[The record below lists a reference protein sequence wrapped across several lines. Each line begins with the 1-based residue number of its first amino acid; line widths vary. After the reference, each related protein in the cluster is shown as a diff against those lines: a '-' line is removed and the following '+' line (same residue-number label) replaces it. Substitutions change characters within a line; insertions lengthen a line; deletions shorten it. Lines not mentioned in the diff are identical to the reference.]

1 MADALDRAKRA
12 IARGDLIAAY
22 DEAVSAIGEGDE
34 SAAIRHQLVL
44 ALARMGDVD
53 RATELFGDYGLD
65 RSDDPHHRAIAARL
79 LKDRALEMA
88 PGTARRG
95 AIAAASDAYRTLFEA
110 SGDPYPGINAA
121 SLAALSDGEDA
132 AHAIART
139 ILTDPRVAEPRDYY
153 MAATAAEAL
162 LILGQ
167 AANSE
172 ALLRHAVALDGAD
185 HGARSTTCR
194 QLASLAAHL
203 GLDADATDR
212 LLGAI
217 RPPRAIHYCGHIFIA
232 DPAAEAALGAEVARR
247 LSAMDAGFAYGALAA
262 GADILIAEAVLARGG
277 ELHVILPFAVDDFI
291 AQSVRPAGEAWV
303 ARFERCMA
311 AAASRTFATEMAYV
325 GDPDQFAYGSRVAMG
340 LAILRSQHLGTV
352 PQQLAIWDGVASTGP
367 AGTGADVAAWRARG
381 ATTEIVD
388 PAGVDR
394 RLMAAPAPAPSQ
406 SERALAAI
414 LFTDFPGFS
423 RLAETALPAFWNG
436 VMRRVADVLDERAA
450 DVLCRNSWGDA
461 LYAVASSATGAAE
474 IALMLQQRLQD
485 FDYGAL
491 GLTHSAGMRIG
502 AHYGPA
508 YRTLDHITGRVNF
521 YGTEVSRAARIEPVT
536 PPGAVFVTEP
546 FAAILALEAP
556 DQFQCRYV
564 GRIALAK
571 RYGTY
576 PMYRLVRVSAD
587 DRQAGIETISA

>member
-1 MADALDRAKRA
+1 VTQALDRAKRA

-44 ALARMGDVD
+44 ALARMGDTD
-53 RATELFGDYGLD
+53 RASELFGDYGLD

-79 LKDRALEMA
+79 LKDRALAMA
-88 PGTARRG
+88 PGPARCE
-95 AIAAASDAYRTLFEA
+95 AIAAASGAYRALFDLK
-110 SGDPYPGINAA
+110 GDPYPGINAA
-121 SLAALSDGEDA
+121 SLAALSGMEDA
-132 AHAIART
+132 AQTIART
-139 ILTDPRVAEPRDYY
+139 ILADPRVADPSDYY

-162 LILGQ
+162 LILGRTPD
-167 AANSE
+167 SE
-172 ALLRHAVALDGAD
+172 ALLRRAVTLDGAD

-203 GLDADATDR
+203 GLDAAAADR
-212 LLGAI
+212 LLAAI
-217 RPPRAIHYCGHIFIA
+217 RPPSAIHYCGHIFA
-232 DPAAEAALGAEVARR
+232 VEPVAEAALGAEVARR
-247 LSAMDAGFAYGALAA
+247 LSEMDAGFAFGALAA

-277 ELHVILPFAVDDFI
+277 ELHVVLPFARDDFV
-291 AQSVRPAGEAWV
+291 AQSVRPAGEPWV

-311 AAASRTFATEMAYV
+311 AAASRTYATEMAYV

-340 LAILRSQHLGTV
+340 LAILRGQHLGV
-352 PQQLAIWDGVASTGP
+352 APQQLAIWDGAASAGS

-381 ATTEIVD
+381 QETLIVD
-388 PAGVDR
+388 PIGIDR
-394 RLMAAPAPAPSQ
+394 TLPAPPAPAPSQ

-423 RLAETALPAFWNG
+423 RLAEAALPAFWNG
-436 VMRRVADVLDERAA
+436 VMRRVADVLDERDA

-461 LYAVASSATGAAE
+461 LYAVASSASGAAE
-474 IALMLQQRLQD
+474 IALMLQDRLRD

-508 YRTLDHITGRVNF
+508 YRTIDHITGRINF

-556 DQFQCRYV
+556 DDFRCRYV

-571 RYGTY
+571 QYGTY
-576 PMYRLVRVSAD
+576 PMYRLTRARPD
-587 DRQAGIETISA
+587 GGTIPG